1 MYHTALAIAPVE
13 WGKWAD
19 KRQLLHRECFQTTRK
34 RPNMRASQSVG
45 YDHANPSQ
53 KSRPRPGTDWACD
66 GGRGKRT
73 ICRCLRWID
82 RHAIHVA
89 RFTSQGFLL
98 IMMLSGAIGFYLG
111 IDTPAQTFEHGPDRK
126 VDAAE
131 FLSAAGTFLATLTA
145 FVSVGVILL
154 RANPH
159 IFWTIVMIL
168 GWTIGV
174 IMQIV
179 AGAIARFHA

>member
-1 MYHTALAIAPVE
+1 MRTRVRKAAHVLERIGLAMAGAASGLFVGAYVGSTVAL
-13 WGKWAD
+13 
-19 KRQLLHRECFQTTRK
+19 
-34 RPNMRASQSVG
+34 
-45 YDHANPSQ
+45 
-53 KSRPRPGTDWACD
+53 
-66 GGRGKRT
+66 
-73 ICRCLRWID
+73 
-82 RHAIHVA
+82 
-89 RFTSQGFLL
+89 FTSQGFLL

-111 IDTPAQTFEHGPDRK
+111 IDTPARTFEHGPDRK

-159 IFWTIVMIL
+159 IFWTIVIIL